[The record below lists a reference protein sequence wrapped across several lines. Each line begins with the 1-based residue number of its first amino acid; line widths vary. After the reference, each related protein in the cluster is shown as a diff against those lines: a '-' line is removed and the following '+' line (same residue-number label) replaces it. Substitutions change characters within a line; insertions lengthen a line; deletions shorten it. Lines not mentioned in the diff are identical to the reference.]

1 MNVVTG
7 IADDV
12 LRFLIQD
19 VQQCLDKE
27 TELIAELI
35 RQNEGEI
42 QKYGEAAPTAGET
55 SSNRRIVTGQRRQG

>member
-7 IADDV
+7 IPDDV
-12 LRFLIQD
+12 LRFFIQD

-42 QKYGEAAPTAGET
+42 QKYGGAALTAEEM
-55 SSNRRIVTGQRRQG
+55 SSMAVS